1 LVVEEEE
8 DNMDKSNA
16 NNKNNSLTQQD
27 NAQMGIYS
35 LDFSWGIC

>member
-16 NNKNNSLTQQD
+16 KNNSLTQQD